1 MSAIRYGWLAFE
13 LRPASRLSTRTTRN
27 WVERAGTCASVH
39 SDESYPIPI
48 TRTSGGPSPWI
59 S

>member
-27 WVERAGTCASVH
+27 WVERAGTWASVQ

-48 TRTSGGPSPWI
+48 TRTSGGPSPWT